1 MAGPSICLDIFYTAL
16 PCRKVTCMRYV
27 CTRVAEHYRAVHLDD
42 TAALLPYHVCVR
54 VSVRACVRACEC
66 VSLARSLLRP
76 LSLSLSLSLTHL
88 SLTHTHTSLSLS
100 LALSL
105 YPHTHTHSHRQP
117 HAHRLSL
124 ALLLCVFGTLLGGF
138 FFFIF
143 FSIGFRAG
151 MPPITDIM
159 LNSGCFL
166 SNVAPCVATFTG
178 CV

>member
-1 MAGPSICLDIFYTAL
+1 MCTGICTYFPSLVLSFTKVAPCLCKAL
-16 PCRKVTCMRYV
+16 RCSHSNPCF
-27 CTRVAEHYRAVHLDD
+27 
-42 TAALLPYHVCVR
+42 LPLFGV
-54 VSVRACVRACEC
+54 
-66 VSLARSLLRP
+66 

-88 SLTHTHTSLSLS
+88 SLSHTHTSLSLS

-159 LNSGCFL
+159 LNSGYFL